1 MLNKFFL
8 LAFTLKDLKITQ
20 IIHFLFF
27 YLKKKKFKK
36 KNIKIIK
43 KKFIYKKPFFLTT
56 INRFDYKKKTYSFGN
71 FKKKINLNNWENKS
85 VNKLW
90 EYNFFYFDFL
100 FQKNLIVNKKVSLD
114 LIKRWINISY
124 KKEKHTMWDSYPTSI
139 RLINLVK
146 FCMYN
151 KINSKYINES
161 IYNHLF
167 HLKDNLEYR
176 LGANHLLTNL
186 IALNC
191 AKFFLE
197 IKDNKYKKL
206 EKMLH
211 NEINNQFQNNL
222 HFEKTPTYHNTLTE
236 QLIIYGLVKKI
247 YDHKPSNKFLI
258 FLNKLISISKNIS
271 HPDGKLAFFND
282 TNYDSLNYKQ
292 LELLFK
298 KNFKIIT
305 KSKYV
310 NESSYPFLKKKNIFI
325 ITKCCGPEPWFN
337 PGHSHADSLS
347 FEVSINNER
356 FLINKGIS
364 TYENND
370 LRFLQRSTES
380 HNTIKINDKNSSAV
394 WSSFR
399 VGKKSKVF
407 NIKIDKKNYLISASH
422 NGFSSFLKT
431 IIHNRTWKLKDE
443 YLSINDEISGK
454 FKNFKIYYHFSPNVN
469 ILKKNNL
476 IKFQINKI
484 KGTISFSNANNI
496 SIKNSFFYP
505 RFGIQKRI
513 QSLVVDCD
521 NKNNKTLINFK
532 K

>member
-20 IIHFLFF
+20 IIHFLIFF
-27 YLKKKKFKK
+27 FKKKKFKK
-36 KNIKIIK
+36 KNIKIVK
-43 KKFIYKKPFFLTT
+43 KKFIYKKPFFLKS
-56 INRFDYKKKTYSFGN
+56 INRFDYKKKTYNFGN
-71 FKKKINLNNWENKS
+71 FTKKVNLNNWDNKS

-100 FQKNLIVNKKVSLD
+100 FQKNLLINKKVSLD
-114 LIKRWINISY
+114 LIKKWIKVSY
-124 KKEKHTMWDSYPTSI
+124 IKKKHIMWDPYPTSI

-146 FCMYN
+146 FCIYN

-161 IYNHLF
+161 IYNHLS

-176 LGANHLLTNL
+176 LRANHLLTNL

-197 IKDNKYKKL
+197 IKDNKHKKF

-211 NEINNQFQNNL
+211 NEIYNQFQNDL
-222 HFEKTPTYHNTLTE
+222 HYEKTPTYHNALTE

-247 YDHKPSNKFLI
+247 YDQKPSNKFLI
-258 FLNKLISISKNIS
+258 FLNKLISTSKNLS
-271 HPDGKLAFFND
+271 HPDGQLAFFND

-292 LELLFK
+292 LDLLLK
-298 KNFKIIT
+298 KNFQII
-305 KSKYV
+305 KNPKYE
-310 NESSYPFLKKKNIFI
+310 NNSSYPFLKKKNVFI
-325 ITKCCGPEPWFN
+325 ITKCCGPEPKFN

-347 FEVSINNER
+347 FEVSINNKR
-356 FLINKGIS
+356 FLINKGVS
-364 TYENND
+364 TYEKND

-380 HNTIKINDKNSSAV
+380 HNTVKIDDKNSSAV

-399 VGKKSKVF
+399 VGKKSEVF
-407 NIKIDKKNYLISASH
+407 NTKISKKNYLISASH
-422 NGFSSFLKT
+422 NGFSNFIKT
-431 IIHNRTWKLKDE
+431 ITHNRTWKLKDD

-454 FKNFKIYYHFSPNVN
+454 FKNFKIFFHFSPNVK
-469 ILKKNNL
+469 IFKKNNL

-484 KGTISFSNANNI
+484 KGTISFSNADNI
-496 SIKNSFFYP
+496 SIRNSFFYP
-505 RFGIQKRI
+505 KFGIQKRI
-513 QSLVVDCD
+513 QSLIVDCD
-521 NKNNKTLINFK
+521 NKKNETLINF
-532 K
+532 